1 MQAQEIIDLEQE
13 YVLGVYSRP
22 GFVLERGAGCTLYD
36 SAGRAYLD
44 CAAGIAV
51 NALGYDD
58 PGVNQAMQ
66 EAASTGMLH
75 VSNLYHSAA
84 HARLAQLLCETSFA
98 DKVHFSLTGA
108 DANEGAFKFARRYA
122 RERGHEDKYEILAFS
137 NAFHGRLFGSLAAT
151 PRPKYQE
158 PFKPLMPGVRF
169 AQFNDLESARAQMD
183 ERVCAIIVEPVQGEG
198 GIYPATQEFLQG
210 LRSLADEYDALL
222 IFDEVQCGVGRTG
235 ALWAYQGYGVEPD
248 ILTAAKPLAAGL
260 PIGAILMRQKVAD
273 AMHKGDHASTF
284 AGGPYTTHVARHVV
298 SRIAEPAFLAA
309 VEEKGQLLRDL
320 LEELNSPHVLEVRG
334 KGLMVGAELD
344 IETAPI
350 IGKAAERGLLVI
362 NAGPNVLRF
371 VPPLIISHDEIKR
384 AVAIIG
390 EILQEL

>member
-1 MQAQEIIDLEQE
+1 
-13 YVLGVYSRP
+13 
-22 GFVLERGAGCTLYD
+22 
-36 SAGRAYLD
+36 
-44 CAAGIAV
+44 
-51 NALGYDD
+51 
-58 PGVNQAMQ
+58 
-66 EAASTGMLH
+66 
-75 VSNLYHSAA
+75 
-84 HARLAQLLCETSFA
+84 
-98 DKVHFSLTGA
+98 
-108 DANEGAFKFARRYA
+108 
-122 RERGHEDKYEILAFS
+122 
-137 NAFHGRLFGSLAAT
+137 
-151 PRPKYQE
+151 
-158 PFKPLMPGVRF
+158 
-169 AQFNDLESARAQMD
+169 
-183 ERVCAIIVEPVQGEG
+183 
-198 GIYPATQEFLQG
+198 
-210 LRSLADEYDALL
+210 
-222 IFDEVQCGVGRTG
+222 
-235 ALWAYQGYGVEPD
+235 
-248 ILTAAKPLAAGL
+248 
-260 PIGAILMRQKVAD
+260 MRQKVAD

-344 IETAPI
+344 IETGPL